1 MSESSTDAIS
11 QDSAYDLLSNSRRR
25 YVISILRERD
35 EPMAL
40 NELSRELAAWENDVD
55 PAELTDQQIKRIYV
69 SLYQTHIPKLSDAG
83 VVSYDQETGTV
94 ELEDTVHEL
103 DTYIPGQNNGTT
115 AWERLYILVAA
126 VGLVLYGGSLVLPGG
141 LFGLTPTIVGAVILL
156 TFGLLTA
163 AHYLSTKRS

>member
-1 MSESSTDAIS
+1 MSTSSTDEIS
-11 QDSAYDLLSNSRRR
+11 QDNAYDLLSNSRRR

-83 VVSYDQETGTV
+83 VVSYDQESGTV

-103 DTYIPGQNNGTT
+103 DTYIPGQTTGTT
-115 AWERLYILVAA
+115 SWERLYILVAA
-126 VGLVLYGGSLVLPGG
+126 LGLLLYGGALLLPGG
-141 LFGLTPTIVGAVILL
+141 LLGLDPSIVGAVILL
-156 TFGLLTA
+156 TFVLLTA
-163 AHYLSTKRS
+163 AHYLSTQRS